1 MVIHDSGTPQA
12 VASSR
17 RSATSTPAVCAAPMQ
32 AGGRVTRIWM
42 EKKRTFRKAEA
53 VGDGGAER
61 LREAGGEDGA
71 AEVVVEP
78 VADAMA
84 DADRDGERE
93 TPGD

>member
-1 MVIHDSGTPQA
+1 
-12 VASSR
+12 
-17 RSATSTPAVCAAPMQ
+17 
-32 AGGRVTRIWM
+32 M
-42 EKKRTFRKAEA
+42 EKKRRFREAEA

-78 VADAMA
+78 VADAKA
-84 DADRDGERE
+84 DADCDGERE